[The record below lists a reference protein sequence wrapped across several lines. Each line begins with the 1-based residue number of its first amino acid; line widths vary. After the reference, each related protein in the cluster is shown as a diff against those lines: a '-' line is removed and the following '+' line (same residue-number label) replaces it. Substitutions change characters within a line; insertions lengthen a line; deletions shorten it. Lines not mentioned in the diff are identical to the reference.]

1 MKRACRTPLS
11 ESPTREEEMKRSVR
25 KLRLGRLASAIALVV
40 LLTGLGSSPVEAK
53 QPTNASPLLG
63 TWVNTKTTGGL
74 AKVVIT
80 DVSGDFEV
88 HPYGYCSPTLCD
100 WGMHPAFRFSSS
112 VVVRTA
118 IGFNAVFPISLKN
131 VYMQGHLIQTP
142 TGQTLLEV
150 TTQRRFLRLSNE
162 VDYERTERF
171 RLK

>member
-88 HPYGYCSPTLCD
+88 HPYGFCSPTPCD
-100 WGMHPAFRFSSS
+100 WGMHPAFRFSNS
-112 VVVRTA
+112 VVVGRA
-118 IGFNAVFPISLKN
+118 VGFNAVFGYILKS

-150 TTQRRFLRLSNE
+150 TTQSRFVRLDSRY
-162 VDYERTERF
+162 DYEKTERF
-171 RLK
+171 QLK

>member
-1 MKRACRTPLS
+1 
-11 ESPTREEEMKRSVR
+11 MKRSVR

-88 HPYGYCSPTLCD
+88 HPYGFCSPTFCD

-112 VVVRTA
+112 VSSSTA
-118 IGFNAVFPISLKN
+118 IGFQVTINFTFKTA
-131 VYMQGHLIQTP
+131 YMQGHLIRTP
-142 TGQTLLEV
+142 TGQTFLEI
-150 TTQRRFLRLSNE
+150 TTQSRFLLRGDLRN
-162 VDYERTERF
+162 DYELTERF
-171 RLK
+171 QLK

>member
-40 LLTGLGSSPVEAK
+40 LLTGLGSSPVGAK

-74 AKVVIT
+74 AQVVIT

-88 HPYGYCSPTLCD
+88 QPYDFRSPKRCE
-100 WGMHPAFRFSSS
+100 WGLQPPF
-112 VVVRTA
+112 
-118 IGFNAVFPISLKN
+118 
-131 VYMQGHLIQTP
+131 
-142 TGQTLLEV
+142 
-150 TTQRRFLRLSNE
+150 
-162 VDYERTERF
+162 
-171 RLK
+171 

>member
-88 HPYGYCSPTLCD
+88 HPYGFCSPTFCD
-100 WGMHPAFRFSSS
+100 WGMRKSARNPAPNRTGHGSPQTAVDRSRPRQYGSAAFWS
-112 VVVRTA
+112 V
-118 IGFNAVFPISLKN
+118 
-131 VYMQGHLIQTP
+131 Q
-142 TGQTLLEV
+142 LLWLFV
-150 TTQRRFLRLSNE
+150 S
-162 VDYERTERF
+162 V
-171 RLK
+171 

>member
-1 MKRACRTPLS
+1 MNN
-11 ESPTREEEMKRSVR
+11 MVR
-25 KLRLGRLASAIALVV
+25 KLRLGRLKYVMGLLV
-40 LLTGLGSSPVEAK
+40 LLAGSGNVPAEAK
-53 QPTNASPLLG
+53 QPTNAAPLLG
-63 TWVNTKTTGGL
+63 TWVNIKTTGGL
-74 AKVVIT
+74 VKVVIT